1 LEQATMQ
8 DLDSQQLESENE
20 DFIKSEMSDE
30 NSNELNESASED
42 AQLQTFLKL
51 KEHGQSSR
59 TKALRLKEN
68 DVIVAIDGS
77 SYHESIDQLVDL
89 LSSGEED
96 DKWLLTVWR
105 NGKFFEIFTRGPLG
119 GIFEFTRPEESQMI
133 MELFQKREM
142 GQKEEYRIFE
152 ALRDVKR
159 VVDVYDTTH
168 TQLAVILPPVWL
180 VQQKMWE
187 PLLAILCVYLIT
199 FSVNIYLFILA
210 VDLVGLYLRKG
221 QVTLRRSYGLFQD
234 RQVWAIVAARSDKEA
249 QEMCRN
255 LDEKVN
261 FINAVVKPYKKE
273 VPKRKKKNKSG
284 NVLKASQQYT

>member
-1 LEQATMQ
+1 MQ
-8 DLDSQQLESENE
+8 DLDSQQSESENE
-20 DFIKSEMSDE
+20 DFIKPEMSDE
-30 NSNELNESASED
+30 NSNELNESSSEE

-77 SYHESIDQLVDL
+77 SYHESIDKLVDL

-96 DKWLLTVWR
+96 DMWLLTVWR

-210 VDLVGLYLRKG
+210 VVLVGLYLRKG

-261 FINAVVKPYKKE
+261 FINALVKPYKKE
-273 VPKRKKKNKSG
+273 VPKPRKKNKSG

>member
-1 LEQATMQ
+1 MQ
-8 DLDSQQLESENE
+8 DLDSQQPESENE
-20 DFIKSEMSDE
+20 DFIESEMSDE
-30 NSNELNESASED
+30 NSNELNESSSEEV
-42 AQLQTFLKL
+42 QLQTFLKL

-77 SYHESIDQLVDL
+77 SYHESIDKLVDL

-96 DKWLLTVWR
+96 DMWLLTVWR

-210 VDLVGLYLRKG
+210 VVLVGLYLRKG

-273 VPKRKKKNKSG
+273 VPKPRKKNKSG

>member
-1 LEQATMQ
+1 MQ
-8 DLDSQQLESENE
+8 DLDSQQSESENE
-20 DFIKSEMSDE
+20 DFIKSETSDE
-30 NSNELNESASED
+30 NSNELNESSSEE

-68 DVIVAIDGS
+68 DVIVAVDGS
-77 SYHESIDQLVDL
+77 SYHESIDKLVDL

-96 DKWLLTVWR
+96 DMWLLTVWR

-133 MELFQKREM
+133 MDLFQKREM

-168 TQLAVILPPVWL
+168 PQLAVIIPPVWL
-180 VQQKMWE
+180 LQQKMWE

-210 VDLVGLYLRKG
+210 VILVGLYLRKG

-273 VPKRKKKNKSG
+273 VPKPRKKNKSG

>member
-1 LEQATMQ
+1 MQ
-8 DLDSQQLESENE
+8 DLDSQQTESENA

-30 NSNELNESASED
+30 NSNELNESSSEE

-77 SYHESIDQLVDL
+77 SYHESIDKLVDL

-96 DKWLLTVWR
+96 DMWLLTVWR

-210 VDLVGLYLRKG
+210 VVLVGLYLRKG

-273 VPKRKKKNKSG
+273 VPKPRKKNKSG

>member
-1 LEQATMQ
+1 MQ
-8 DLDSQQLESENE
+8 DLDSQQSESENE

-30 NSNELNESASED
+30 NSNELNESSSEE

-77 SYHESIDQLVDL
+77 SYHESIDKLVDL

-96 DKWLLTVWR
+96 DMWLLTVWR

-210 VDLVGLYLRKG
+210 VVLVGLYLRKG

-261 FINAVVKPYKKE
+261 FINSVVKPYKKE
-273 VPKRKKKNKSG
+273 VPKPRKKNKSG

>member
-1 LEQATMQ
+1 MQ
-8 DLDSQQLESENE
+8 DLDTQQSQSQTDNSEELEMMLS
-20 DFIKSEMSDE
+20 E
-30 NSNELNESASED
+30 NSNVMGED
-42 AQLQTFLKL
+42 ASDESQLQTFLKL

-59 TKALRLKEN
+59 TRALRLKE
-68 DVIVAIDGS
+68 DDILVAIDGV
-77 SYHESIDQLVDL
+77 SYHDTIDNMVDL
-89 LSSGEED
+89 LSSGEEGD
-96 DKWLLTVWR
+96 MWLLTIWR

-142 GQKEEYRIFE
+142 GQKDEYRIYE

-168 TQLAVILPPVWL
+168 SQVAVILPPVWL
-180 VQQKMWE
+180 LQQKMWE

-199 FSVNIYLFILA
+199 FSVNIFLFILA
-210 VDLVGLYLRKG
+210 AILVGLYFRRG
-221 QVTLRRSYGLFQD
+221 QVTLRRSYGMFQD
-234 RQVWAIVAARSDKEA
+234 RQVWAILAARSDLEA

-261 FINAVVKPYKKE
+261 FVNALVKPYKKE
-273 VPKRKKKNKSG
+273 VPRPRKKNKSG
-284 NVLKASQQYT
+284 NVPKAVTQYT

>member
-1 LEQATMQ
+1 MQ
-8 DLDSQQLESENE
+8 DLDSQQSESENE
-20 DFIKSEMSDE
+20 DFIKPEMSDA
-30 NSNELNESASED
+30 NSNELNESSSEE

-68 DVIVAIDGS
+68 DVIVAVDGS
-77 SYHESIDQLVDL
+77 SYHESIDKLVDL

-96 DKWLLTVWR
+96 DMWLLTVWR

-210 VDLVGLYLRKG
+210 VVLVGLYLRKG

-261 FINAVVKPYKKE
+261 FINSVVKPYKKE
-273 VPKRKKKNKSG
+273 VPKLRKKNKSG
-284 NVLKASQQYT
+284 NVLKASQLYT

>member
-1 LEQATMQ
+1 MQ
-8 DLDSQQLESENE
+8 DLDSQQSESENE
-20 DFIKSEMSDE
+20 DFIKSETSDE
-30 NSNELNESASED
+30 NSNELNESSSEE

-68 DVIVAIDGS
+68 DVIVAVDGS
-77 SYHESIDQLVDL
+77 SYHESIDKLVDL

-96 DKWLLTVWR
+96 DMWLLTVWR

-168 TQLAVILPPVWL
+168 SQLAVILPPVWL

-210 VDLVGLYLRKG
+210 VVLVGLYLRKG

-273 VPKRKKKNKSG
+273 VPKPRKRNKSG

>member
-1 LEQATMQ
+1 MQ
-8 DLDSQQLESENE
+8 DLDSQQSEGENE
-20 DFIKSEMSDE
+20 DFIKPEMSDE
-30 NSNELNESASED
+30 ITNELNESSSEE

-77 SYHESIDQLVDL
+77 SYHESIDKLVDL

-96 DKWLLTVWR
+96 DMWLLTVWR

-210 VDLVGLYLRKG
+210 VVLVGLYLRKG

-234 RQVWAIVAARSDKEA
+234 RQVWAVVAARSDKEA

-261 FINAVVKPYKKE
+261 FINSVVKPYKKE
-273 VPKRKKKNKSG
+273 VPKPRKKNKSG